1 MILSQRITV
10 HQPLSAQ
17 LAVVGDLGCDLDPA
31 YSDLRGSDDLAR
43 AGRLRLS
50 CLLVGSRRS
59 ACRPGSVRFAPTACR
74 ERRRQKSDESGEAQA
89 SA

>member
-17 LAVVGDLGCDLDPA
+17 LAVVGNLGGDLDPA
-31 YSDLRGSDDLAR
+31 YSDLRGSDDLAPS
-43 AGRLRLS
+43 GGLRLPG
-50 CLLVGSRRS
+50 LLVGGRRS
-59 ACRPGSVRFAPTACR
+59 VCRPGSVRFAPTACR
-74 ERRRQKSDESGEAQA
+74 ERRRQNSDDSGKAQA